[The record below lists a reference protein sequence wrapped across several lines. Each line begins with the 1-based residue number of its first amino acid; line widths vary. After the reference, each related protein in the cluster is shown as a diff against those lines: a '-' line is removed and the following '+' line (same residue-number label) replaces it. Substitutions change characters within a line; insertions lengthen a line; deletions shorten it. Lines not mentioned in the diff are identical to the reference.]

1 MVMKKA
7 FADLAAVAA
16 IGVATLLPTKAD
28 AWWEWDVGKAYTAYQ
43 ASPCGCDPYYC
54 GPGNYDYGYRP
65 RTEWHGRL
73 PVPKHTL
80 R

>member
-16 IGVATLLPTKAD
+16 LGVAALLPTKAD
-28 AWWEWDVGKAYTAYQ
+28 AWWEWDVGKAYTAYP
-43 ASPCGCDPYYC
+43 ASPRGCDPYYC
-54 GPGNYDYGYRP
+54 SPGDYDYGYRP
-65 RTEWHGRL
+65 RTEWRGRA